1 MKIPSYHKSLDVLHF
16 GTEKPR
22 AYFIPYDSLD
32 DALSGDRNNS
42 AYFTSLCGE
51 WNYKFFNSFEEIDC
65 EFWADDFDFSALP
78 EVEVPGNVQ
87 LYKNV
92 EHDVPLYSNLY
103 YPFPT
108 DPPHVPDENPCSA
121 FIKEFYVNDEMI
133 ERDNIITFEG
143 VASCFYLWINGQ
155 FVGYSQISHA
165 TSEFNITKFI
175 HKGVNKI
182 AVLVVK
188 WCDGSYLEDQ
198 DFFRLSGIFREVYIL
213 SRGKVR
219 LEDVY
224 IKQKFSDDFSSA
236 FLDVDCK
243 LNGKSDI
250 SYGLIAP
257 DGYVINNGDSDNA
270 HFEITIKNPL
280 MWNDETPYVYTL
292 FLTVDDEI
300 IPFQLAL
307 CKKEIKDKKL
317 LINGKA
323 AKLRGIN
330 RHDSTVN
337 GYVVTVD
344 DMKKDLLMMKAAN
357 VNCIRTSHYPNDP
370 RFVELAEALGFYL
383 VNEADIETHGMGWN
397 TDEDWDWFRWSM
409 LSTIDEWEEAY
420 VDRAEHLFERDK
432 NHGCVVMWSLG
443 NESGCGKNHR
453 AMRKYI
459 KSRDE
464 NAIVHYENAHLEFK
478 AVPEGENFADIS
490 DVESRMYSGYGYTE
504 GYLNNPDYDK
514 PFYWC
519 EYVDCMTT
527 GDVHEYWK
535 LVDRYENFCGGCI
548 WEWADHAVKTEDE
561 NGNPRY
567 LYGGDFGEYPHN
579 GICCIDGLVFPD
591 RTPRPGYYDMKKVY
605 EPFRCEYKDGIL
617 KIKSVR
623 YFTSLSDL
631 AVKWTV
637 ESNGYTILSG
647 EIETLDIAPQEEKEF
662 KLIGIDEFNF
672 RGDTFLTVSVIQKND
687 TLWAEKGYEVGFA
700 QFELDSEKIVPE
712 RQINAV
718 ICEESDRF
726 VTIKCGENEIV
737 FDKSY
742 GRIASIKTNNEE
754 ILEKPSAFKIWRAPS
769 YNRGSVDAW
778 LANNLHHVKQKT
790 YSAEVTEKSDKK
802 VVIKTAIALGGPANP
817 PVIKADVVY
826 IFNDDGT
833 FTMEID
839 GKVKKEAPVL
849 PRIGMELHLREDFE
863 DIRYFGLGEH
873 ETYPDKYKS
882 AKFGEYELTVSEN
895 HVPYIRPQEN
905 SSHFKTRRVAVGKK
919 GGNAIKVTGFGIAD
933 FSFNA
938 SHYSAEQLTEKA
950 HEFELEK
957 EPYTIFNIDGRFTA
971 ISESQEF
978 NNDENNRLVDEKEF
992 KFGFMFETAKF

>member
-1 MKIPSYHKSLDVLHF
+1 MKLPTYHKSLDVLHY

-22 AYFIPYDSLD
+22 AYFIPYDCLD
-32 DALSGDRNNS
+32 DALSGNRNNS
-42 AYFTSLCGE
+42 VFFTDLCGD
-51 WNYKFFNSFEEIDC
+51 WKYKFWESFEDIDC
-65 EFWADDFDFSALP
+65 EFFAEAFDVSSLA
-78 EVEVPGNVQ
+78 EVPVPGNVQ

-121 FIKEFYVNDEMI
+121 FIREFEVTDEMA

-155 FVGYSQISHA
+155 FVGYSQISHS
-165 TSEFNITKFI
+165 TSEFDISKFI
-175 HKGVNKI
+175 RKGTNKI

-213 SRGKVR
+213 SRSKAR

-224 IKQKFSDDFSSA
+224 IKQSFADDFSSA
-236 FLDVDCK
+236 TLDVDCRIK
-243 LNGKSDI
+243 GDATV
-250 SYGLIAP
+250 SYGLISPA
-257 DGYVINNGDSDNA
+257 GYVIGNGDSDNA
-270 HFEITIKNPL
+270 RFEVKIDNPL
-280 MWNDETPYVYTL
+280 MWNDETPYIYT
-292 FLTVDDEI
+292 FFITVEDEI
-300 IPFQLAL
+300 IPFPIAL

-317 LINGKA
+317 LINGVA

-330 RHDSTVN
+330 RHDSTEN

-344 DMKKDLLMMKAAN
+344 DMKKDLLLMKRAN

-370 RFVELAEALGFYL
+370 RFVELAQALGFYL

-409 LSTIDEWEEAY
+409 LSTIDEWEAAY

-432 NHGCVVMWSLG
+432 NQGSVVMWSLG

-459 KSRDE
+459 KSRDN

-490 DVESRMYSGYGYTE
+490 DVESRMYSGYNYTE

-519 EYVDCMTT
+519 EYVCSMTT

-535 LVDRYENFCGGCI
+535 LVDKYENHTGGCI
-548 WEWADHAVKTEDE
+548 WEWSDHAVRIDDE

-567 LYGGDFGEYPHN
+567 YYGGDFGEYPHN

-623 YFTSLSDL
+623 YYTDLSDL
-631 AVKWTV
+631 AAKWSV

-647 EIETLDIAPQEEKEF
+647 EIESLDVAPQTEKEF
-662 KLIGIDEFNF
+662 RLTGIDEFNF
-672 RGDTFLTVSVIQKND
+672 KGDTFLTISVIQKKD

-700 QFELDSEKIVPE
+700 QFELESEKVAPAKEKKDIVCDE
-712 RQINAV
+712 A
-718 ICEESDRF
+718 DRF
-726 VTIKCGENEIV
+726 VTIRCAENEYV

-742 GRIASIKTNNEE
+742 GRIASIKVGGEE
-754 ILEKPSAFKIWRAPS
+754 ILEAPSAFKLWRAPS
-769 YNRGSVDAW
+769 YNVGSSPAW
-778 LANNLHHVKQKT
+778 YANNLHHVKQKT
-790 YSAEVTEKSDKK
+790 YSAEVEKTDDA
-802 VVIKTAIALGGPANP
+802 VVIKTKIALGGPANP

-826 IFNDDGT
+826 VFGNDGR
-833 FTMEID
+833 FSVEID
-839 GKVKKEAPVL
+839 GNIKKEAPVL
-849 PRIGMELHLREDFE
+849 PRIGMELRLKEDFE
-863 DIRYFGLGEH
+863 KLRYFGLGDI
-873 ETYPDKYKS
+873 ETYPDRYK
-882 AKFGEYELTVSEN
+882 AARYGEYALTVSEN
-895 HVPYIRPQEN
+895 YVPYIRPQEN
-905 SSHFKTRRVAVGKK
+905 SSHFKTRYVAVGKEN
-919 GGNAIKVTGFGIAD
+919 GPALRVTGFGID
-933 FSFNA
+933 EFMFNA
-938 SHYSAEQLTEKA
+938 SHYSAEQLTEKK
-950 HEFELEK
+950 HSFELEK
-957 EPYTIFNIDGRFTA
+957 EPYTILNLDGRFTA
-971 ISESQEF
+971 HSENPEF

-992 KFGFMFETAKF
+992 RFGFMFEITKI